1 MIYKL
6 SDREKILLKYVGGLL
21 IIISFISLTNYVTN
35 NIKNSKNK
43 LFVHLEAFN
52 ESKQLLAQIKA
63 LKNEANASLSR
74 DEFLLLITDQG
85 LNYEINNNNNILI
98 PSLDNSDALKLLNI
112 IEDKNI
118 DLNSFN
124 LVMKDDGLVSMSVDI
139 DE

>member
-35 NIKNSKNK
+35 NIKNSKNE
-43 LFVHLEAFN
+43 LFVQLETFN
-52 ESKQLLAQIKA
+52 ESKQLLAQIKE
-63 LKNEANASLSR
+63 LKNEADTSLSR

-85 LNYEINNNNNILI
+85 LNYEINDNNILI
-98 PSLDNSDALKLLNI
+98 PGLDNSDALKLLNI

-118 DLNSFN
+118 NLNSFN
-124 LVMKDDGLVSMSVDI
+124 LSMKEDGLVSMSVDI

>member
-6 SDREKILLKYVGGLL
+6 SDREKILLKYMGGLL

-43 LFVHLEAFN
+43 LFVQLDAFN

-63 LKNEANASLSR
+63 LKNEADTSLSR

-85 LNYEINNNNNILI
+85 LNYEIDNKNVLI
-98 PSLDNSDALKLLNI
+98 SGLENSDALELLNI

-118 DLNSFN
+118 NLNSFN
-124 LVMKDDGLVSMSVDI
+124 LAMKEDGLGAMSVDI

>member
-6 SDREKILLKYVGGLL
+6 SDREKILLKYAGGLL

-35 NIKNSKNK
+35 NIKNSKNE
-43 LFVHLEAFN
+43 LFVQLETFN
-52 ESKQLLAQIKA
+52 ESKQLLAQIKE
-63 LKNEANASLSR
+63 LKNEADTSLSR

-85 LNYEINNNNNILI
+85 LNYEINDNNILI
-98 PSLDNSDALKLLNI
+98 PGLDNSDALKLLNI
-112 IEDKNI
+112 MEDKNI

-124 LVMKDDGLVSMSVDI
+124 LTMKDDGLVSMSVDI

>member
-1 MIYKL
+1 MIYKF

-35 NIKNSKNK
+35 NIKNSKNE
-43 LFVHLEAFN
+43 LFEQLDTFN

-63 LKNEANASLSR
+63 LKNEADISLSR

-85 LNYEINNNNNILI
+85 LNYEINDNNIFI
-98 PSLDNSDALKLLNI
+98 PGLDNSDALKLLNI
-112 IEDKNI
+112 MEDKNI

-124 LVMKDDGLVSMSVDI
+124 LTMKDDGLVSMSVDI

>member
-1 MIYKL
+1 MIYKF

-35 NIKNSKNK
+35 DIKNSKNE
-43 LFVHLEAFN
+43 LFAQLDTFN

-63 LKNEANASLSR
+63 LKNEADISLSR

-85 LNYEINNNNNILI
+85 LNYEINDNNILI
-98 PSLDNSDALKLLNI
+98 PGLDNSDALKLLNI
-112 IEDKNI
+112 MEDKNI

-124 LVMKDDGLVSMSVDI
+124 LTMKDDGLVSMSVDI

>member
-6 SDREKILLKYVGGLL
+6 SDREKILLKYAGGLL

-35 NIKNSKNK
+35 NIKNSKNE
-43 LFVHLEAFN
+43 LFVQLETFN
-52 ESKQLLAQIKA
+52 ESKQLLAQIKE
-63 LKNEANASLSR
+63 LKNEADTSLSR

-85 LNYEINNNNNILI
+85 LNYEINDNNILI
-98 PSLDNSDALKLLNI
+98 SGLDNSDALKLLNI

>member
-6 SDREKILLKYVGGLL
+6 SDREKILLKYAGGLL

-35 NIKNSKNK
+35 NIKNSKNE
-43 LFVHLEAFN
+43 LFVQLETFN
-52 ESKQLLAQIKA
+52 ESKQLLAQIKE
-63 LKNEANASLSR
+63 LKNEADTSLSR

-85 LNYEINNNNNILI
+85 LNYEINDNNILI
-98 PSLDNSDALKLLNI
+98 LGLDNSDALKLLNI

-118 DLNSFN
+118 NLNSFN
-124 LVMKDDGLVSMSVDI
+124 LSMKEDGLVSMSVDI

>member
-6 SDREKILLKYVGGLL
+6 SDREKTLLKYVGGLL

-35 NIKNSKNK
+35 NIKNSKNE
-43 LFVHLEAFN
+43 LFVQLDAFN

-63 LKNEANASLSR
+63 LKNEADTSLSR

-85 LNYEINNNNNILI
+85 LNYEIDNKNVLI
-98 PSLDNSDALKLLNI
+98 SGLENSDALELLNI

-118 DLNSFN
+118 NLNSFN
-124 LVMKDDGLVSMSVDI
+124 LAMKEDG
-139 DE
+139 

>member
-35 NIKNSKNK
+35 NIKNSKNE
-43 LFVHLEAFN
+43 LLVQLDAFN

-63 LKNEANASLSR
+63 LKNEADISLSR

-85 LNYEINNNNNILI
+85 LNYEINDNNILI
-98 PSLDNSDALKLLNI
+98 PGLDNSDALKLLNI
-112 IEDKNI
+112 MEDKNI

-124 LVMKDDGLVSMSVDI
+124 LTMKDDGLVSMSVDI

>member
-35 NIKNSKNK
+35 DIKNSKNE
-43 LFVHLEAFN
+43 LFAQLDTFN

-63 LKNEANASLSR
+63 LKNEADISLSR

-85 LNYEINNNNNILI
+85 LNYEINDNNILI
-98 PSLDNSDALKLLNI
+98 PGLDNSDALKLLNI
-112 IEDKNI
+112 MEDKNI

-124 LVMKDDGLVSMSVDI
+124 LTMKDDGLVSMSVDI

>member
-35 NIKNSKNK
+35 NIKNSKNE
-43 LFVHLEAFN
+43 LFVQLDTFN

-63 LKNEANASLSR
+63 LKNEADISLSR

-85 LNYEINNNNNILI
+85 LNYEINDNNILI
-98 PSLDNSDALKLLNI
+98 PGLDNSDALKLLNI
-112 IEDKNI
+112 MEDKNI

-124 LVMKDDGLVSMSVDI
+124 LTMKDDGLVSMSVDI

>member
-6 SDREKILLKYVGGLL
+6 SDREKTLLKYVGGLL

-35 NIKNSKNK
+35 NIKNSKNE
-43 LFVHLEAFN
+43 LFVQLDAFN

-63 LKNEANASLSR
+63 LKNEADTSLSR

-85 LNYEINNNNNILI
+85 LNYEIYDNNVLI
-98 PSLDNSDALKLLNI
+98 PGLDNSDALKLLNI
-112 IEDKNI
+112 IEDNNI
-118 DLNSFN
+118 NLNSFN
-124 LVMKDDGLVSMSVDI
+124 LAMKEDGFVAMSLDI

>member
-1 MIYKL
+1 MIYKF

-35 NIKNSKNK
+35 NIKNSKNE
-43 LFVHLEAFN
+43 LFVQLDAFN

-63 LKNEANASLSR
+63 LKNEADISLSR

-85 LNYEINNNNNILI
+85 LNYEINDNNILI
-98 PSLDNSDALKLLNI
+98 PGLDNSDALKLLNI
-112 IEDKNI
+112 MEDKNI

-124 LVMKDDGLVSMSVDI
+124 LTMKDDGLVSMSVDI

>member
-35 NIKNSKNK
+35 NIKNSKNE
-43 LFVHLEAFN
+43 LFVQLDAFN

-63 LKNEANASLSR
+63 LKNEADISLSR

-85 LNYEINNNNNILI
+85 LNYEINDNNILI
-98 PSLDNSDALKLLNI
+98 PGLDNSDALKLLNI
-112 IEDKNI
+112 MEDKNI

-124 LVMKDDGLVSMSVDI
+124 LTMKDDGLVSMSVDI